1 MKGGGPSLGAL
12 AVLLLVML
20 LTACATRPVRCD
32 AHLVPINAAHPKA
45 AVEAPK

>member
-1 MKGGGPSLGAL
+1 MKGAGRSIGAL

-45 AVEAPK
+45 PAEAPK